1 MRPQGRGAGCTGE
14 GALSKLVSM
23 SSRCDAATVTSRLRV
38 PVMGGGVGA
47 ATWWMVSQENVRER
61 TAGYVPPVVPS

>member
-1 MRPQGRGAGCTGE
+1 
-14 GALSKLVSM
+14 M

-38 PVMGGGVGA
+38 PVMGAGVGA